1 MHITK
6 KVVIVAIYNSN
17 NELLLQERWDYS
29 KHWEQWAFF
38 GGWIEEWEGIEEA
51 FYRESKEE
59 LDLDVRKFDCK
70 YIWEYITYNV
80 LMKRYVLRYTYLI
93 KTDLN
98 ESDFNVLEWSGCKY
112 FSFED
117 SKKLKHQTNPS
128 RFIEYLKLKIY
139 ESNK

>member
-17 NELLLQERWDYS
+17 NELLLQERGDYS
-29 KHWEQWAFF
+29 KHGEQWAFF
-38 GGWIEEWEGIEEA
+38 GGGIEEGEGIEEA

-70 YIWEYITYNV
+70 YIGEYITYNV

-98 ESDFNVLEWSGCKY
+98 ESDFNVLEGSGCKY